1 MHWEIWKVFKT
12 CGIDEFPFDEVLDR
26 FDGCRE
32 AVPGQQDRQVGG
44 AVEHH
49 GRQRVEHV
57 GKQDVEQAGDRVIK
71 LFFLYPPDG

>member
-1 MHWEIWKVFKT
+1 M
-12 CGIDEFPFDEVLDR
+12 
-26 FDGCRE
+26 
-32 AVPGQQDRQVGG
+32 PGQQDRQVGG